1 MTKLAAVL
9 AAVLAAGTAVA
20 EDGAALY
27 KARCAA
33 CHGADGKGDTPV
45 GKALKVKPLA
55 GTKLSAGEIEKVAA
69 EGRPGT
75 KMAAVKGLTADQYKA
90 VAAHVKSLK

>member
-1 MTKLAAVL
+1 MLKLSVVL
-9 AAVLAAGTAVA
+9 AAALAVGSALA
-20 EDGAALY
+20 EDGAALF
-27 KARCAA
+27 KAKCAA
-33 CHGADGKGDTPV
+33 CHGVDGKGETPV

-55 GTKLSAGEIEKVAA
+55 GTKLSAKEIEKVAA

-75 KMAAVKGLTADQYKA
+75 KMVAVKGLSPEQLAA